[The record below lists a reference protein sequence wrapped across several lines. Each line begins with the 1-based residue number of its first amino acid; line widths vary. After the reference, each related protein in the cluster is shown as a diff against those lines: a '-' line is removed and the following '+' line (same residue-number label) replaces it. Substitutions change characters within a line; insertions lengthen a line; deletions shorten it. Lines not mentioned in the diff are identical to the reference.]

1 MVNRYWVRERNTQLD
16 NPITIVDDECQVSR
30 VGGGEVSS
38 VKFAKP
44 LLCSLLDDL
53 INSYSRLDLVFD
65 I

>member
-16 NPITIVDDECQVSR
+16 NQQLLWTMSVK
-30 VGGGEVSS
+30 GWGEVSS

-44 LLCSLLDDL
+44 LLYVCSLLDDL